1 MNDLLRPE
9 VIDRLASEYVLGT
22 LEGGA
27 RRRFQQL
34 MLERPAVRV
43 AVAAWE
49 GRLHKLA
56 TSVPAQVPSPKVWAA
71 IEARTRP
78 GPRDARQGAGWW
90 GWVRGLGQAAVAAA
104 CGVLLTLGLVRGWP
118 EAFVTVDQV
127 AQREQVLPQSYVGLL
142 LDAESRPALLVSSTR
157 HGTHVAVKSLRVLEA
172 PAGKVL
178 QVWALPREGVPFPIG
193 VATVTQPP
201 GSTSFELS
209 DSSEALLSKVG
220 QLAVSVEDAPVAPG
234 AAPSG
239 PFLLKGHCVKLW

>member
-1 MNDLLRPE
+1 MNDMLQPE

-49 GRLHKLA
+49 RRLHKLA
-56 TSVPAQVPSPKVWAA
+56 TSVPVQTPSPKVWAA

-78 GPRDARQGAGWW
+78 GRHAERRAGWW
-90 GWVRGLGQAAVAAA
+90 GWVRGVGQAAVAAA
-104 CGVLLTLGLVRGWP
+104 CGVLVTLGLVRNWP

-127 AQREQVLPQSYVGLL
+127 AQREQALPQSYVGLL
-142 LDAESRPALLVSSTR
+142 LDGEGRPALLVSSTR
-157 HGTHVAVKSLRVLEA
+157 HGTHVSVKSLRAMDA

-178 QVWALPREGVPFPIG
+178 QVWALPREGVPFAIG
-193 VATVTQPP
+193 VATLTQPP